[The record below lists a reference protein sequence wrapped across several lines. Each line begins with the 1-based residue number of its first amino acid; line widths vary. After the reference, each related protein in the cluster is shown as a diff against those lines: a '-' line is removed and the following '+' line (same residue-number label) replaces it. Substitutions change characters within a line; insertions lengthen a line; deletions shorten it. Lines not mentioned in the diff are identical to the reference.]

1 MSSSKGINAGLYEV
15 LSEDHPGKSCHVRA
29 DDAGIWNHT
38 KTWYLSVLHLT
49 TAVAVI
55 CGIIAIDG
63 HAFQIGFG
71 SSLFVVENG
80 LYQAQVTALISL
92 ALVVTRLIA
101 SSCSTLLAWR
111 VLSLMLEN
119 AGMSLGEMT
128 RLVDWRLP
136 VHSWNRKSW
145 LWSLWATVTILLMWP
160 QAFVAPLASSSVT
173 WLPQNKIVD
182 DSTPTSMTTTGQ
194 YADWAAR
201 LYPDWRMRTVV
212 AAAAMTGKD
221 PIYAFHST
229 NLPLRRYFNNV
240 STDIPDSSHV
250 DMIMP
255 YFAVDLRWIDATSDN
270 RTQHAGNTEYQDVN
284 QDFSVR
290 IIGAIAIVREQPWDA
305 QKALTTQATTFR
317 GTQLIAIQ
325 LQTIDGGRPLDDSR
339 AAKNATECLKI
350 SHEFGELPD
359 VIQHKSPIVSGE
371 TIVAYDCYIFA
382 EATITAGGYAAK
394 DCDVTA
400 FEGKSDPY
408 ATCSVQS
415 DDAKVQDHWLTSSS
429 MEYMSEVLKYTVLL
443 NYSQPWISGDL
454 NRYTSG
460 MLALGYHAAFSGMVK
475 TLGNDTESIVFKA
488 STPVIVASIDK
499 PKLYIWLGMNF
510 ALTISAILVVLVQRG
525 SAFKVIR
532 DPALSA
538 LTIDLSEVTHDGRAQ
553 GLCNAV
559 TLNKQDRELGRLK
572 WKENTNCCKLV
583 LTSGRSNADEDAFS
597 LRDWRSPSEH
607 SRHYD
612 GIPRVGG

>member
-1 MSSSKGINAGLYEV
+1 M
-15 LSEDHPGKSCHVRA
+15 
-29 DDAGIWNHT
+29 
-38 KTWYLSVLHLT
+38 
-49 TAVAVI
+49 
-55 CGIIAIDG
+55 
-63 HAFQIGFG
+63 
-71 SSLFVVENG
+71 
-80 LYQAQVTALISL
+80 
-92 ALVVTRLIA
+92 
-101 SSCSTLLAWR
+101 
-111 VLSLMLEN
+111 
-119 AGMSLGEMT
+119 
-128 RLVDWRLP
+128 
-136 VHSWNRKSW
+136 
-145 LWSLWATVTILLMWP
+145 
-160 QAFVAPLASSSVT
+160 
-173 WLPQNKIVD
+173 
-182 DSTPTSMTTTGQ
+182 
-194 YADWAAR
+194 
-201 LYPDWRMRTVV
+201 
-212 AAAAMTGKD
+212 
-221 PIYAFHST
+221 
-229 NLPLRRYFNNV
+229 
-240 STDIPDSSHV
+240 
-250 DMIMP
+250 
-255 YFAVDLRWIDATSDN
+255 
-270 RTQHAGNTEYQDVN
+270 
-284 QDFSVR
+284 
-290 IIGAIAIVREQPWDA
+290 
-305 QKALTTQATTFR
+305 
-317 GTQLIAIQ
+317 
-325 LQTIDGGRPLDDSR
+325 
-339 AAKNATECLKI
+339 
-350 SHEFGELPD
+350 
-359 VIQHKSPIVSGE
+359 QHKSPIVSGE

-475 TLGNDTESIVFKA
+475 TLGNDTESTVFKA
-488 STPVIVASIDK
+488 STLVIVASIDK

-583 LTSGRSNADEDAFS
+583 LTSGRSNADEAFS
-597 LRDWRSPSEH
+597 LRD
-607 SRHYD
+607 
-612 GIPRVGG
+612 